1 MKETIEQ
8 LFEEYMKERQYSR
21 RLSEVS
27 LNGYRYAFNLFMK
40 IMPGTELV
48 DLSDKTMIEFFTRL
62 EKRKRTVGRGE
73 IKEGIKKSTVATY
86 RSKLNSFFNWLKI
99 KGKIQ
104 DNPFTFM
111 EYPDVQYEDMKYLK
125 KEEVEKIMIA
135 MEMRIDW
142 KNLFVKKRNAAIIR
156 VLLCCGIRR
165 RELLG
170 LKISDIDF
178 GRREMTVRAETS
190 KSRITRTIPLNSSV
204 MAALEDYCN
213 ELKKKNYSSP
223 YFFVS
228 ENGDKQLTDH
238 GFKHLIDDL
247 NRRTGVKFHAHQF
260 RHTFAVNVLL
270 NNGNE
275 IAKLKQLMGHRDI
288 RMTAAYLRCLPTRA
302 LRQDVEMLNLEN
314 LY

>member
-1 MKETIEQ
+1 MNEAIEQ
-8 LFEEYMKERQYSR
+8 LFDEYMKERRYSR
-21 RLSEVS
+21 KLSDVS

-40 IMPGTELV
+40 IMPGTELI
-48 DLSDKTMIEFFTRL
+48 DLSDKTMIEFFARL

-99 KGKIQ
+99 KGKIKE
-104 DNPFTFM
+104 NPFTFM
-111 EYPDVQYEDMKYLK
+111 EYPDVQYADMRYLK
-125 KEEVEKIMIA
+125 KEEVERIIIA
-135 MEMRIDW
+135 MEMKINW
-142 KNLFVKKRNAAIIR
+142 KNLFVKKRNIAIIQ
-156 VLLCCGIRR
+156 VLLCCGLRR
-165 RELLG
+165 GELLG

-178 GRREMTVRAETS
+178 GRRELTVRSETS
-190 KSRITRTIPLNSSV
+190 KSRAKRTVPLNSSV
-204 MAALEDYCN
+204 MALLEDYRN
-213 ELKKKNYSSP
+213 ELKRKNYISP

-228 ENGDKQLTDH
+228 ENGDKKLTDH

-247 NRRTGVKFHAHQF
+247 NKRTGVKFHAHQF

-302 LRQDVEMLNLEN
+302 LRQDVEVINLEN